1 MAKTINTH
9 QAASDIAEYFDE
21 MLIRHNISI
30 KTIDPN
36 DPIDEDEQ
44 AYRESVNDTLGFWP
58 EPFDE
63 LQSFVEEYLIEL
75 LEAKQS
81 NTTIESNQYPEEG
94 SAIIN

>member
-1 MAKTINTH
+1 MAKKINTH

-36 DPIDEDEQ
+36 DPVDEDEQ
-44 AYRESVNDTLGFWP
+44 EYRESENDTLGFWS

-63 LQSFVEEYLIEL
+63 LQTLVEEYLIKL

-81 NTTIESNQYPEEG
+81 DTAIESGQYPG
-94 SAIIN
+94 TGRAIN